1 MRVADGSS
9 TMVAGQAAS
18 AWSRDPAW
26 LCFPSFSQPT
36 WMTAVLAATIVDEA
50 VEGATIADEPSAARI
65 MAFKMP

>member
-1 MRVADGSS
+1 MRAAGGSS

-18 AWSRDPAW
+18 AWSHHPRW
-26 LCFPSFSQPT
+26 LCLPSFSQPT